1 MDWRRVVRIL
11 LEPAKD
17 PLRDSFGISIE
28 RVRALRMRLNSQLA
42 ELRSR
47 AAALR
52 DPAFEEQIRELQA
65 EHDKLEQVEQRVNTE
80 LDANHVRRN
89 LLDARETAV
98 EAQERLQD
106 LLAALDDAQAR
117 ASALAEAVCD
127 PALNNSSPT
136 RQ

>member
-1 MDWRRVVRIL
+1 VDWRRVVRIL

-28 RVRALRMRLNSQLA
+28 YVRILRTRLSSQLA

-47 AAALR
+47 AAALK
-52 DPAFEEQIRELQA
+52 DPVFEEQIRELQA
-65 EHDKLEQVEQRVNTE
+65 QHDKLEQFEQKVNGE
-80 LDANHVRRN
+80 LDANHARRN
-89 LLDARETAV
+89 LLDARETAA
-98 EAQERLQD
+98 EAQERLRD

-117 ASALAEAVCD
+117 AAALAEAVWD
-127 PALNNSSPT
+127 PALNNPSPT